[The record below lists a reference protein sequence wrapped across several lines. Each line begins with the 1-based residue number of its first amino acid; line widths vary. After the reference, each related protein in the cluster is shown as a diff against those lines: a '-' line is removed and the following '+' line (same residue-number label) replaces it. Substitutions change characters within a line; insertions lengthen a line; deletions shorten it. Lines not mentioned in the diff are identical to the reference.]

1 MDIEKYL
8 IKNIFVSSDK
18 VIDIVNPYTNEVV
31 KKVFKSPEKDVN
43 TALDYLTE
51 VQKKYKSVP
60 VYIKSELLQR
70 VSDKIKERKDEFAHL
85 ITLETGKPIKFS
97 KIEVERAILT
107 FRLGSELCKQT
118 EGEILNLDLL
128 KGSENKIGLVRRF
141 PIGVILAITP
151 WNFPVNL
158 VAHKLSPALAA
169 GNTVLLKPAS
179 VSLTCGIKI
188 GELIHE
194 ASRECGLDFCPVNV
208 VTSSGS
214 EIDKFLSDERVKMI
228 SFTGSSDVGW
238 NIRSKVVY
246 QKVSLELGGNA
257 GVIVNE
263 DADIESAVK
272 KIAVGGFA
280 QAGQSCISVQRIF
293 VHKNIYDKFSE
304 QFLKEVKNI
313 KYGNPFEED
322 TIVGPMITEK
332 EAERIEEWIKEAE
345 KENGK
350 ILIGGE
356 RKGAILE
363 PTVMSNVAL
372 KSKVNV
378 DEAFAPFVTLNK
390 FDDFKQA
397 VSMVNDSKYGLQAG
411 VFTKDINNAFYAYNN
426 IDVGGVVIND
436 VPTYRMDSMPYG
448 GVKLSG
454 NSREGVKYAMEEM
467 SELKVMVVESKL
479 N

>member
-8 IKNIFVSSDK
+8 VKNVFISSDK
-18 VIDIVNPYTNEVV
+18 VVDIINPYTNEVV
-31 KKVFKSPEKDVN
+31 KKVFKASENDIN
-43 TALDYLTE
+43 TSLDYLTE
-51 VQKKYKSVP
+51 VQKKYKNIPAYV
-60 VYIKSELLQR
+60 KSELLR
-70 VSDKIKERKDEFAHL
+70 KVSDKIKDKKDELAYL

-97 KIEVERAILT
+97 KIEVERAVLT
-107 FRLGSELCKQT
+107 FRLGSELCVQN

-128 KGSENKIGLVRRF
+128 KGSENKLGLVRRF
-141 PIGVILAITP
+141 PLGVILAITP

-194 ASRECGLDFCPVNV
+194 ASKESGLDFCPVNV
-208 VTSSGS
+208 VTSSGG
-214 EIDKFLSDERVKMI
+214 EIDKFLSDKRIKMI
-228 SFTGSSDVGW
+228 SFTGSSDIGW
-238 NIRSKVVY
+238 EIRSKVVH

-263 DADIESAVK
+263 DADIETAVK
-272 KIAVGGFA
+272 KIAIGGFA

-293 VHKNIYDKFSE
+293 IHEKIYDKFSAA
-304 QFLKEVKNI
+304 FLKEVKNI
-313 KYGNPFEED
+313 KYGNPFEVD

-332 EAERIEEWIKEAE
+332 EAERIEDWIHEAE
-345 KENGK
+345 KE
-350 ILIGGE
+350 GGE
-356 RKGAILE
+356 ILTGGDKKGAVLE
-363 PTVMSNVAL
+363 PTIMTDVNK
-372 KSKVNV
+372 KSKVNI

-390 FDDFKQA
+390 FGDFKEA
-397 VSMVNDSKYGLQAG
+397 VDMVNDSEYGLQAG
-411 VFTKDINNAFYAYNN
+411 AFTKDLNNAFYAYNN
-426 IDVGGVVIND
+426 LDVGGVVIND

-448 GVKLSG
+448 GIKLSG
-454 NSREGVKYAMEEM
+454 NSHEGVKYAMEEM
-467 SELKVMVVESKL
+467 SEIKVMVVS